1 MNNRRLNFFSAALM
15 VLLLAAS
22 VSFGAEPIIVDQT
35 VTRQEVVKDY
45 VRTVDNFIIL
55 FDSSS
60 SMADPYKDT
69 GLTRLAAAKKIL
81 KDRIQLL
88 PDLEWNAG
96 LYLYTP
102 FTELYP
108 VQKFD
113 REKYLAALDQIPEK
127 AAEATPLFKAMEQ
140 LEKILAK
147 LSGSTAVFLFTDG
160 SYSTMPGMA
169 KTPIDLAKGM
179 VAKHDVC
186 FYLIS
191 GADDKAGMQFVNQFA
206 QVNYCSNVA
215 PFEALYG
222 GIGYLY
228 GAIMVVDQRTV
239 DKFETVQK
247 IAGYKLGQLEFDFNS
262 DKIKV
267 KNPAEAEKLGKFLE
281 QNPEAYLLIAGYTDS
296 VGTFEYNMQL
306 SRKRAESAANY
317 MMTNFKLQPGQIVT
331 TWYGPRDPVAD
342 NATAEGRA
350 LNRRIEGIL
359 LGTDQ
364 YK

>member
-1 MNNRRLNFFSAALM
+1 MTNSRKSYFGAFLLA
-15 VLLLAAS
+15 LLLAATAAS
-22 VSFGAEPIIVDQT
+22 AAEPIVIDQT

-55 FDSSS
+55 FDASS
-60 SMADPYKDT
+60 SMAAPYKDT
-69 GLTRLAAAKKIL
+69 GMTRLEAAKKIL

-102 FTELYP
+102 FKELYP
-108 VQKFD
+108 VQKFN
-113 REKYLAALDQIPEK
+113 REKFLAAFDQLPEK
-127 AAEATPLFKAMEQ
+127 ATEATPLLKAMEH
-140 LEKILAK
+140 LDKILQG

-160 SYSTMPGMA
+160 SYSTMPGMT
-169 KTPIDLAKGM
+169 KTPVDLAKSIA
-179 VAKHDVC
+179 AKYDVC

-191 GADDKAGMQFVNQFA
+191 SADDKAGMQLVNQLS
-206 QVNYCSNVA
+206 QINYCSNVA

-239 DKFETVQK
+239 EKFDTVK
-247 IAGYKLGQLEFDFNS
+247 KVVGYELGQLEFPFNS
-262 DKIKV
+262 AEIKI
-267 KNPAEAEKLGKFLE
+267 KNPAAVEKLGKFLE
-281 QNPEAYLLIAGYTDS
+281 QNPEAYLVIAGYTDS
-296 VGTFEYNMQL
+296 TGSFEYNMQL
-306 SRKRAESAANY
+306 SRRRAEAAANY
-317 MMTNFKLQPGQIVT
+317 MMKNFKLQPGQIVT